1 MLLCLC
7 ICDGEDVGGEDCDGE
22 GDNDDVD
29 GEDGED
35 GEDGDGDGCKWLD
48 FAPKWF
54 HVGAETDSEW
64 CQASCWSPPPFVLS
78 PHLFQWKSPNLALCK
93 DKPGEGGL
101 TKNFFRL
108 YFLDNSLNIQSH

>member
-1 MLLCLC
+1 MRFCSN
-7 ICDGEDVGGEDCDGE
+7 DGGDVDGKHCHGE

-29 GEDGED
+29 GEDVDGDDVD
-35 GEDGDGDGCKWLD
+35 GEDVDGDGCKWLD

-78 PHLFQWKSPNLALCK
+78 PHLFPAEINKLS
-93 DKPGEGGL
+93 
-101 TKNFFRL
+101 
-108 YFLDNSLNIQSH
+108 II